1 MRVAALLGLVAAA
14 LCGCASQQLSIRSL
28 PPDTPAADQAAA
40 AAGAAALAAA
50 FDLDSAH
57 SAAETPAV
65 TPADAPS
72 MLSYDPWER
81 VNRMTYRFNARAD
94 EAVMLPVANA
104 YRRVPEFVRAGVHN
118 VFANL
123 AEIDSVVNYVLQVR
137 LGPGARS
144 LGRLVINSTVG
155 IAGLFDVA
163 KTWGLAPAPTGLS
176 ATLSTWGMHPG
187 PYLVVP
193 FLGPSTLRDGVGLVG
208 DYGVSHVVNVAQLYR
223 GNEAWALGTA
233 TVIDERANSTF
244 RYYATG
250 SPFEYERIRFLYVRK
265 RLLEDEGLHRTGTP
279 VKRDADKPAGQ

>member
-1 MRVAALLGLVAAA
+1 MRVAALLGLIATA

-28 PPDTPAADQAAA
+28 PAETLAADQAAA
-40 AAGAAALAAA
+40 GSAAAPAAA
-50 FDLDSAH
+50 VSLDVANSAVD
-57 SAAETPAV
+57 TPSV
-65 TPADAPS
+65 TPADAPP
-72 MLSYDPWER
+72 MVSYDPWER
-81 VNRMTYRFNARAD
+81 VNRMTYRFNARVD
-94 EAVMLPVANA
+94 EGVMLPVANA
-104 YRRVPEFVRAGVHN
+104 YRRLPEVLRAGVHN

-123 AEIDSVVNYVLQVR
+123 GEIDSVVNYVLQVR

-163 KTWGLAPAPTGLS
+163 KAWGLAPMPTGLS

-193 FLGPSTLRDGVGLVG
+193 FMGPSTLRDGVGLVG
-208 DYGVSHVVNVAQLYR
+208 DYGVSYVVNVAQLYR
-223 GNEAWALGTA
+223 GNVAWALGA
-233 TVIDERANSTF
+233 TTVVDQRANSTF

-265 RLLEDEGLHRTGTP
+265 RLLEDEGLHRRGTP

>member
-1 MRVAALLGLVAAA
+1 MRAAAVLALIATA

-40 AAGAAALAAA
+40 AEGAAALAAA
-50 FDLDSAH
+50 VDLD
-57 SAAETPAV
+57 AARGAADTPPV

-72 MLSYDPWER
+72 MFSYDPWER
-81 VNRMTYRFNARAD
+81 INRMTYRFNARAD

-104 YRRVPEFVRAGVHN
+104 YRRLPDAVRTGVHN

-123 AEIDSVVNYVLQVR
+123 AEIGSVVNYVLQVR
-137 LGPGARS
+137 LGRGARS

-163 KTWGLAPAPTGLS
+163 KDWGIAPAPTGLS

-233 TVIDERANSTF
+233 TVIDERANISF

-250 SPFEYERIRFLYVRK
+250 SPFEYERVRFLYVRK